1 MGSRVALDILEKKK
15 FLAATE
21 IRTLDCLAHSTVTTQ
36 TVPSQSL
43 QLQVLHG
50 YFHKWSAEM
59 DYISFK
65 IIFV

>member
-1 MGSRVALDILEKKK
+1 VGSRVALDILEKKK

-43 QLQVLHG
+43 PLQVIYG
-50 YFHKWSAEM
+50 YVHKWSAEIN
-59 DYISFK
+59 YISFK
-65 IIFV
+65 IIC